1 MVSYFILSY
10 YLFISL
16 DATLLIVI
24 YLNAFTSD
32 MKSFTVGEEEKGRKD
47 GTKECSPMR
56 VLEDCSVSTESKT
69 SSCISNRYESETT
82 SPRANITGSEGK
94 PNATKA
100 PCPWRDFFRVFR
112 KGPAPSFH
120 TLPPLKEGVPK
131 LSKRRSRRR
140 KFREAIVPT
149 LNSPLDGEF
158 CHFKSSWTNFSLS
171 EHQAATDTFSKDL
184 RFFFSSLSWGYDSET
199 LLANSM
205 VKHEFCFVC
214 SCTSLDLNM
223 LTIPCLPL

>member
-1 MVSYFILSY
+1 
-10 YLFISL
+10 
-16 DATLLIVI
+16 
-24 YLNAFTSD
+24 

-171 EHQAATDTFSKDL
+171 EHQAATDTFSKGKLIGEGGYAEVYKGQLEDGQFVAIKRL
-184 RFFFSSLSWGYDSET
+184 TRGSPEEMTVDFLSVLGIIVHVDHPNIAKVFLIKDEIS
-199 LLANSM
+199 
-205 VKHEFCFVC
+205 
-214 SCTSLDLNM
+214 
-223 LTIPCLPL
+223 